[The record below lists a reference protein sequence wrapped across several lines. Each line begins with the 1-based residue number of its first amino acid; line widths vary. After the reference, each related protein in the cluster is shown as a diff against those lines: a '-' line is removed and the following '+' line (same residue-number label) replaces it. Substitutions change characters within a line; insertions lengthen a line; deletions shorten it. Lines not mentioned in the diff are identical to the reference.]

1 MLILQNVKVLSM
13 VEKDFDRADISV
25 HKGKIQKIS
34 RHIEASYDDTV
45 IDCTGLTAFPGI
57 VDAHSHIGM
66 WEDAIG
72 FEGAD
77 GNEDTNPIT
86 PNLRAIDA
94 INPNDKTFEEA
105 YQGGVTTVCTGPG
118 SANVISGMFSI
129 LKTYGHRVDDMV
141 MVESYALK
149 AAFGENPKRVYGERH
164 KTPTTRMATAALL
177 RDALLD
183 AENYMID
190 VAKNPEKKNFAK
202 EAIVKVLNREIPL
215 KVHAHRAD
223 DIFTAVRI
231 ANEFDINI
239 TLDHFTEGYM
249 IVDDIINEKNVL
261 GVIIGPLFTERS
273 KPELKNLTFKAPKI
287 LAEKGMP
294 FAMMTDHPVIP
305 EQHLP
310 VCAALAVK
318 DGLDEYTAMQSI
330 TINAAKILGIDSRV
344 GSLEEGKDADIVL
357 YTGLP
362 LDFRSR
368 IHTVM
373 IDGKV
378 VHKADFVK

>member
-25 HKGKIQKIS
+25 HKGKISKIA
-34 RHIEASYDDTV
+34 RHIEASFDDTV

-94 INPNDKTFEEA
+94 INPNDKTFVEA

-190 VAKNPEKKNFAK
+190 VTKNPEKKNFAK
-202 EAIVKVLNREIPL
+202 EAIVRVLNREIPL

-305 EQHLP
+305 EQYLP

-318 DGLDEYTAMQSI
+318 EGLDEYTAMQSI

-357 YTGLP
+357 YTGHP
-362 LDFRSR
+362 LDFRSK

-373 IDGKV
+373 IDGKI

>member
-34 RHIEASYDDTV
+34 RHIEASFDDTV

-66 WEDAIG
+66 WEDSIG

-129 LKTYGHRVDDMV
+129 IKTYGHRVDDMV
-141 MVESYALK
+141 MVDSYALK

-202 EAIVKVLNREIPL
+202 EAIVRVLNREIPL

-249 IVDDIINEKNVL
+249 IADDIINEKNVL

-287 LAEKGMP
+287 LAEKGML

-318 DGLDEYTAMQSI
+318 EGLDEYTAMQSI

-357 YTGLP
+357 YTGHP

-378 VHKADFVK
+378 VFKADFVK

>member
-1 MLILQNVKVLSM
+1 MLIIKNVKIISM
-13 VEKDFDRADISV
+13 VHKDYDKADIAI
-25 HKGKIQKIS
+25 HRGKIQKIA
-34 RHIEASYDDTV
+34 RHIEASFDDAV
-45 IDCTGLTAFPGI
+45 MDCSGLCAFPGI

-66 WEDAIG
+66 WEDSIG

-94 INPNDKTFEEA
+94 INPMDKTFKEA

-118 SANVISGMFSI
+118 SANVISGTFSI
-129 LKTYGHRVDDMV
+129 IKTYGHRIDDMIL
-141 MVESYALK
+141 VEPYALK
-149 AAFGENPKRVYGERH
+149 VAFGENPKRVYSEKH
-164 KTPTTRMATAALL
+164 KTPSTRMATAALL
-177 RDALLD
+177 REALLD
-183 AENYMID
+183 AENYVYD
-190 VAKNPEKKNFAK
+190 VAKNPEKRNFGK
-202 EAIVKVLNREIPL
+202 EAIVKVLKREIPL

-231 ANEFDINI
+231 ANEFNINI

-249 IVDDIINEKNVL
+249 IAEDIAKEKNVL
-261 GVIIGPLFTERS
+261 GVIVGPLFTERS

-287 LAEKGMP
+287 LAEKGMM

-318 DGLDEYTAMQSI
+318 EGLDEYTSMQSI
-330 TINAAKILGIDSRV
+330 TINPARILGIDDRV

-357 YTGLP
+357 CTGHP
-362 LDFRSR
+362 LDFRSK

-373 IDGKV
+373 IDGKI
-378 VHKADFVK
+378 VHEA